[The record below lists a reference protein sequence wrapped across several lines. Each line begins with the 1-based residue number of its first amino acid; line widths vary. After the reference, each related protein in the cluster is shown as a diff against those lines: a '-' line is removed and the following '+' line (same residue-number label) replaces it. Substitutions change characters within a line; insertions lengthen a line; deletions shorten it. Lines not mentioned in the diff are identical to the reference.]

1 MYVFGK
7 FTFLFRFSSI
17 ITAINKFFSHFF
29 QFIAQVYDV
38 IGNLLY
44 ICNINV
50 TTLQL
55 QEINIF
61 SVWKTSKTFL

>member
-17 ITAINKFFSHFF
+17 ITAINNFFSHFF
-29 QFIAQVYDV
+29 QFVAQVYAV
-38 IGNLLY
+38 IRNLLY

-55 QEINIF
+55 QEINNF